1 MTVEEKNRRKQKNVL
16 SSWLTFNFVHFDTEF
31 GWKKKYNIDKKKSC
45 VILKSTCWYI
55 SHEVLSEL
63 NMRWG

>member
-31 GWKKKYNIDKKKSC
+31 GWKKYNIDKKKAVSFWKAHAGTFHMKC
-45 VILKSTCWYI
+45 FQ
-55 SHEVLSEL
+55 
-63 NMRWG
+63 N